1 MKSTLTFEEYSTV
14 FDILNNFVPIL
25 NNSKHAYRILLLN
38 SIKLLIHNDLLL
50 ALYTNFKIVVGN
62 IAISRVK

>member
-1 MKSTLTFEEYSTV
+1 MKSTLTFEEYSV

-50 ALYTNFKIVVGN
+50 ALYTNFKIVVEN